1 MKRYLTIFVLLLIL
15 MSGSFFSLAAQTSES
30 PENQNRIQG
39 VGALGYVEP
48 RSRVIKVSHDAG
60 PNGARIEELL
70 VKEMDSV
77 KEGDTLAVLSDY
89 GLKEARVRAAEA
101 DIAVLE
107 ARLETEQVNAKYT
120 KRDYDRQKELVDRSV
135 VSLSQ
140 LDQSEQSWKTSL
152 ATIKSLKQE
161 IKQAEANLEVEK
173 KELDKSIIRA
183 PISGTILSVLSR
195 SGERITDD
203 GVVEMADLTS
213 MDIVAEVYESDIPD
227 ISLGQKAE
235 ISFPGQPQ
243 KFTGELYE
251 LGYIVRG
258 NDLNDTDPLSDQD
271 NRVVEVR
278 IAMPEESISFLEN
291 QIYRKV
297 FVRVMK

>member
-120 KRDYDRQKELVDRSV
+120 KRDYDRQRELVDRSV
-135 VSLSQ
+135 
-140 LDQSEQSWKTSL
+140 
-152 ATIKSLKQE
+152 
-161 IKQAEANLEVEK
+161 
-173 KELDKSIIRA
+173 
-183 PISGTILSVLSR
+183 
-195 SGERITDD
+195 
-203 GVVEMADLTS
+203 
-213 MDIVAEVYESDIPD
+213 
-227 ISLGQKAE
+227 
-235 ISFPGQPQ
+235 
-243 KFTGELYE
+243 
-251 LGYIVRG
+251 
-258 NDLNDTDPLSDQD
+258 
-271 NRVVEVR
+271 
-278 IAMPEESISFLEN
+278 
-291 QIYRKV
+291 
-297 FVRVMK
+297 